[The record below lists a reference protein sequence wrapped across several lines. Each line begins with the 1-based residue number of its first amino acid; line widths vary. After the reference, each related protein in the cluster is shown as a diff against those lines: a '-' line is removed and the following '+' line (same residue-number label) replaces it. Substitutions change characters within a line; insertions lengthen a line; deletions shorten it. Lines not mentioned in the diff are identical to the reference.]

1 MGEFMR
7 VLAQLIKE
15 ATREGRYEDKYVLET
30 VESHVNHCHGM
41 SPVEMKTY
49 LLAFVTD
56 ENKAIMEMLY
66 PFD

>member
-7 VLAQLIKE
+7 VLAQLIRE
-15 ATREGRYEDKYVLET
+15 ASEEVRYEDKYILKK

-41 SPVEMKTY
+41 SPMEMKTY
-49 LLAFVTD
+49 LLARVTD
-56 ENKAIMEMLY
+56 ENRAIMEMLY